1 MLVWCYFKVP
11 AESCHP
17 LLYDRYENQFKEFG
31 KDAKKIGKIKRI
43 QNIQVFH
50 LTGSFQTFLVVPDY
64 WHMIDPIW
72 LVPTK
77 SRDQGQSNDTNHSVI
92 ILGKVNK
99 IHPLSDPFLY
109 NYNYFCTKLPLFLD
123 ISAVYLNFW
132 ILDPYSAIYGWK
144 AVEEVQILGYLSTYQ
159 WPILK

>member
-109 NYNYFCTKLPLFLD
+109 NYNYFCTKLPLFSRH
-123 ISAVYLNFW
+123 ISCLLKLLN
-132 ILDPYSAIYGWK
+132 S
-144 AVEEVQILGYLSTYQ
+144 
-159 WPILK
+159 WPL